1 MSEETNSSPQTGS
14 SQANDESQ
22 KESRDGNDV
31 TQAEIQAQLKKA
43 YEIKVEGEGSEPESP
58 TMEDI
63 ESQAE
68 IDLGE
73 ALRRLEEAED
83 MVRRHQEDMLRLQA
97 EMQNL
102 RRRTEL
108 DVEKAH
114 KYGQER
120 FATELLSVIDN
131 LERSLEAAR
140 PDESDPQAGAGVE
153 LGKLKAIREGVDL
166 TLKSFQDCFRK
177 FSIETIDPLGEPF
190 DPQRHEAMATVEND
204 KVEPN
209 TVTAVMQ
216 KGYALHGRV
225 IRPAMVMVSK

>member
-1 MSEETNSSPQTGS
+1 MSEETKSSPQTGS
-14 SQANDESQ
+14 SQANDERQ
-22 KESRDGNDV
+22 KERSDSNDLS
-31 TQAEIQAQLKKA
+31 QAEIQTQGRKA
-43 YEIKVEGEGSEPESP
+43 YEIKVEGEGSDPESP
-58 TMEDI
+58 SMEDI
-63 ESQAE
+63 ENQAE

-73 ALRRLEEAED
+73 ALHRLEEAED
-83 MVRRHQEDMLRLQA
+83 MVRKHQEDMLRLQA

-120 FATELLSVIDN
+120 FVTELLSVIDN

-140 PDESDPQAGAGVE
+140 PEESDQQIADGAE

-166 TLKSFQDCFRK
+166 TLKSFLDCFRK

-190 DPQRHEAMATVEND
+190 DPQRHEAMATVDND